1 MSTSVK
7 SPRARTLRV
16 YAAATL
22 FCIVFALIYEHFS
35 HGVYSAFLLGMFAFP
50 LLGGIVPC
58 VLLPKAPARSARH
71 AWHAG
76 VATLTVGSCV
86 HGIFDIYGTTAPLV
100 TAYWVAGGLLLAA
113 GLALWVMRA
122 RAH

>member
-7 SPRARTLRV
+7 YPRARTLRI

-22 FCIVFALIYEHFS
+22 FCILFALIYEYFS

-50 LLGGIVPC
+50 LLGGVAPC
-58 VLLPKAPARSARH
+58 VLLCKAPARAARY

-86 HGIFDIYGTTAPLV
+86 HGIFDIYGTSAPLV
-100 TAYWVAGGLLLAA
+100 TVYWGAGGLLLAA
-113 GLALWVMRA
+113 GLVLWRLRA
-122 RAH
+122 RVH